1 MCPYCYDRTPHCFR
15 AVIDGLLWGMNLRFL
30 GWALACLV
38 GAASASSALA
48 APEEPSAD
56 SIRFRIDFATLLGG
70 SEYDDVREVIP
81 LADGSLLLGGQTVSP
96 DFPVTEDVFQPRY
109 GGEPA
114 GAGHPG
120 VYGGDCFLARLSAD
134 GRRILA
140 ATFFGGSKQER
151 DVYGMALDSQ
161 SNIVITTTT
170 RSPDLP
176 TTEGAFQRRYGG
188 GEADVVVAKL

>member
-1 MCPYCYDRTPHCFR
+1 M
-15 AVIDGLLWGMNLRFL
+15 LWGMNLSFL
-30 GWALACLV
+30 CCALACVV
-38 GAASASSALA
+38 GATNVSSGLA
-48 APEEPSAD
+48 AENGAAAGT
-56 SIRFRIDFATLLGG
+56 FRYRIEFSTLLGG
-70 SEYDDVREVIP
+70 SEYDDLREIIP
-81 LADGSLLLGGQTVSP
+81 LPDGSLLLGGQTVSA
-96 DFPVTEDVFQPRY
+96 DFPVTEGAVQGRY

-114 GAGHPG
+114 GTGHSG

-134 GRRILA
+134 GRKLLA